1 MKPTCRSAPS
11 PLILPAGFWTRLGAD
26 QPAGIALHTRALRW
40 LFPLITLV
48 ATCLAAAAET
58 AKARP
63 TQDRALQPIS
73 DQAGLP
79 RVLLIGDS
87 ISIGYTLPVRELLRG
102 QANVHRVP
110 GNASSSGYGLQNLD
124 RWLGEGKWDM
134 IHFNFGIHDAK
145 LPPEGI
151 RHASVDLYAQNLRQ
165 IVARLK
171 RTGARLIWAS
181 STPIP
186 LGGNLR
192 PNRRFADIDAYNQA
206 AKAIMIEEGIAIND
220 LNAAI
225 TPQAASL
232 WVPRDLHFIPEGY
245 ALLARQVAAAVSA
258 ALPIRFFVDP
268 AAEPAQA
275 AEGRFTTLAAARDH
289 VRSLPTAQRQGR
301 IEIRLR
307 PGAHLLTE
315 PVVFGMADTPPAPG
329 RLVIC
334 SDGPQPAI
342 LRGSV
347 PVTGWK
353 RLETPHPEL
362 PTAAVSQVWVA
373 PLPPAV
379 SGKVFALFGPDGRL
393 PRARSGQVQIFGK
406 PADFTGKWD
415 PRQQFSFKHGLVR
428 PWSNFRDVELAIV
441 PGRQFMMNK
450 LELDSL
456 DEAQSVVRTQLPGS
470 FQLIPYTGGLP
481 ETCWFENSLAF
492 LDSPGEW
499 VSDSAQRRLY
509 LWPRSPRDLQEI
521 RAAATVELIRVEGDI
536 RPFATDTPV
545 RGLEFRHLV
554 FTESNRYLWHD
565 RTAGLQHDFELH
577 DAPNAML
584 RFRGAADCVVEDC
597 EFVDS
602 GATGL
607 RLDLFAQDLRVI
619 GNRFTRLGGGG
630 IVIAGYGPGT
640 KHVSAR
646 NEIAHN
652 ALSHIGEDYR
662 VSPAIMIFQS
672 AANRVHHNLVH
683 DVPYM
688 GIVLSG
694 AWPGDWRRGDSRER
708 ARTIRR
714 EETQAEFDAAYR
726 EMTRDAKRGDT
737 FLQERI
743 LPFLHSRDNLIER
756 NDVFAYMLK
765 QGDGNAIYVAGNG
778 PGNIVRE
785 NYVHDTLSPT
795 ASYAI
800 RTDDLQSDTRVVGN
814 LIVNVACGGLTLKHV
829 NAFDGNILVNLRH
842 SEKIVHSYVLI
853 QRGPSRGASLSNNVF
868 WHEQPAGEEAPP
880 VWFVENRGGGAAAAT
895 LEDLAMD
902 GNLYWT
908 PRFPEQAREALAQLR
923 ARGKDPNG
931 IASDPRFRD
940 SANGDYRFADN
951 SPMKARGLTGL
962 HVDETGPQG
971 GWRERFYGR
980 LRSTIVPAASVIRG
994 DAPVRVVATAND
1006 PSAILCYTLDHSEP
1020 TERSPVFA
1028 PTVFREAATLRLR
1041 AFRPG
1046 QTDTHG
1052 ALAAIYHDS
1061 PGYIWDLGDVPIGS
1075 IPPPPLKIRGDVEL
1089 VKDPTEDRVIRLM
1102 SSGNDSPDYAGQLAI
1117 ARAMRRGR
1125 LELTLRFRAAA
1136 TTAGTLEVLSAFVH
1150 KAAVRFRLERG
1161 ALLVPG
1167 STAPQPLPTNTWV
1180 DARIEV
1186 DLTNAVW
1193 SARVTHE
1200 GKTIIDLEKVKSP
1213 DGSLSSVDWFGWT
1226 MDAKTRSTMEFA
1238 RFDLKRLGD

>member
-1 MKPTCRSAPS
+1 MPS
-11 PLILPAGFWTRLGAD
+11 HCHPRFFPVVG
-26 QPAGIALHTRALRW
+26 RAL
-40 LFPLITLV
+40 
-48 ATCLAAAAET
+48 
-58 AKARP
+58 
-63 TQDRALQPIS
+63 
-73 DQAGLP
+73 AGLAFA
-79 RVLLIGDS
+79 VL
-87 ISIGYTLPVRELLRG
+87 
-102 QANVHRVP
+102 
-110 GNASSSGYGLQNLD
+110 
-124 RWLGEGKWDM
+124 
-134 IHFNFGIHDAK
+134 AK
-145 LPPEGI
+145 TS
-151 RHASVDLYAQNLRQ
+151 AAV
-165 IVARLK
+165 
-171 RTGARLIWAS
+171 
-181 STPIP
+181 TPIC
-186 LGGNLR
+186 
-192 PNRRFADIDAYNQA
+192 
-206 AKAIMIEEGIAIND
+206 
-220 LNAAI
+220 
-225 TPQAASL
+225 
-232 WVPRDLHFIPEGY
+232 FI
-245 ALLARQVAAAVSA
+245 
-258 ALPIRFFVDP
+258 VDP
-268 AAEPAQA
+268 AAEPSQV
-275 AEGRFTTLAAARDH
+275 AEGRFPTLAAARDH
-289 VRSLPTAQRQGR
+289 VRSLPTTQRQGR
-301 IEIRLR
+301 VEIRLR
-307 PGAHLLTE
+307 PGAHIFTE
-315 PVVFGMADTPPAPG
+315 PVIFGLADTPPPPG

-353 RLETPHPEL
+353 RLDSSHPEL
-362 PTAAVSQVWVA
+362 PVSASGQVWVA
-373 PLPPAV
+373 SLPPAV
-379 SGKVFALFGPDGRL
+379 PGKVFSLFGPDGRL

-428 PWSNFRDVELAIV
+428 SWSNFRDVELAIV

-456 DEAQSVVRTQLPGS
+456 DEARSVVRTRLPGS

-481 ETCWFENSLAF
+481 ETCWFENSLSF

-499 VSDSAQRRLY
+499 VSDSERRQLY
-509 LWPRSPRDLQEI
+509 VWPRSPGDLQEI
-521 RAAATVELIRVEGDI
+521 RVAATVELIRVEGDI
-536 RPFATDTPV
+536 RPFGTDTPV
-545 RGLEFRHLV
+545 RGLEFRHLI
-554 FTESNRYLWHD
+554 FAESNRYLWHE

-640 KHVSAR
+640 KNASAR

-694 AWPGDWRRGDSRER
+694 AWPNDWRRGDSRER

-714 EETQAEFDAAYR
+714 EETQAVFDDAYS
-726 EMTRDAKRGDT
+726 EMSQDKKRGDT

-829 NAFDGNILVNLRH
+829 NAFDGNILVNLRR

-868 WHEQPAGEEAPP
+868 VHEQPVGEEAPP
-880 VWFVENRGGGAAAAT
+880 VWFVENRGGGAAAAA
-895 LEDLAMD
+895 LEDLMMD

-908 PRFPEQAREALAQLR
+908 PRFPGQAREALAQVR
-923 ARGKDPNG
+923 ARGRDPNG
-931 IASDPRFRD
+931 IASDPLFRD
-940 SANGDYRFADN
+940 PANGDYRFADN

-962 HVDETGPQG
+962 HVDETGPQDQ
-971 GWRERFYGR
+971 WRTRFYGQ
-980 LRSTIVPAASVIRG
+980 LRSTIVPAAVLIQG
-994 DAPVRVVATAND
+994 DDPFRLNATAND
-1006 PSAILCYTLDHSEP
+1006 SSAILRYTLDHSEP
-1020 TERSPVFA
+1020 TERSAVFA
-1028 PTVFREAATLRLR
+1028 PTAFRAAATLRLR

-1046 QTDTHG
+1046 QNDTHG
-1052 ALAAIYHDS
+1052 ALAAIYQDS

-1089 VKDPTEDRVIRLM
+1089 VKDPTEDRVIRLT
-1102 SSGNDSPDYAGQLAI
+1102 SSGSDSPDYVGQLLL

-1125 LELTLRFRAAA
+1125 IELTLRFRVSA
-1136 TTAGTLEVLSAFVH
+1136 TTTGTMEVLSAFIH
-1150 KAAVRFRLERG
+1150 QAALRLRLERG
-1161 ALLVPG
+1161 ALVVPG
-1167 STAPQPLPTNTWV
+1167 GTAPYPLPA
-1180 DARIEV
+1180 DAWINAKIEV
-1186 DLTNAVW
+1186 DMKQGIW
-1193 SARVTHE
+1193 SARLTHE
-1200 GKTIIDLEKVKSP
+1200 GRTIVDLARVQSP
-1213 DGSLSSVDWFGWT
+1213 DGSLLSVDWFGWT
-1226 MDAKTRSTMEFA
+1226 MDAKTKSTMEFA